1 MKKEKITLEDL
12 VKATKG
18 MNPVEFEA
26 YCKNNNIFIEWMD
39 VTITNFN
46 DGVYNVVLSDYDDAN
61 VFAMDGEAVEIEF

>member
-1 MKKEKITLEDL
+1 MKKKITLEAL

-26 YCKNNNIFIEWMD
+26 YCEENNISIEWLD

-46 DGVYNVVLSDYDDAN
+46 DGVYNVVLSDFNDAN